1 MNTAGEQSEA
11 PVPAHE
17 ERTTVVSAAIV
28 DLVDAGLGSDVFT
41 MRPRLLLAQ
50 RAPSTS
56 YPWRWCT
63 PGGKVEDGESLRDA
77 LARELLEELGVEMSG
92 DLGRLVYTHSITST
106 RTGKLVEVV
115 CYVVL
120 ATQIMQKPS
129 PKDGTVGVGWFDF
142 ETLRKTDLT
151 PADEANREA
160 LIDLLA
166 PRTRMAKPFGVDS

>member
-1 MNTAGEQSEA
+1 MSTVGEQSEA
-11 PVPAHE
+11 EAIE

-28 DLVDAGLGSDVFT
+28 DLVDPR
-41 MRPRLLLAQ
+41 RPRLLLAQ
-50 RAPSTS
+50 RDPSTS
-56 YPWRWCT
+56 YPWCWCT
-63 PGGKVEDGESLRDA
+63 PGGKVEKRETRRGA
-77 LARELLEELGVEMSG
+77 LVRELLEELGVEMDG

-129 PKDGTVGVGWFDF
+129 PKDGTVGVGWFDH
-142 ETLRKTDLT
+142 EALRKAELT

-160 LIDLLA
+160 LIWLLA
-166 PRTRMAKPFGVDS
+166 PRTQMAQPSGVDS